1 MFPTNMYLEARRI
14 GYIFKR
20 EDLTP
25 VKREGLF
32 IEMLESVPHAEAKI
46 LLAIKDQRLDKVYP
60 KITPAVASKIAEID
74 TKEADK
80 MIAEAQDAEEKAK
93 KPHQSTKQKR
103 GPDGKFIKKA
113 K

>member
-1 MFPTNMYLEARRI
+1 MCIR
-14 GYIFKR
+14 
-20 EDLTP
+20 DSLTP

-46 LLAIKDQRLDKVYP
+46 LLAIKDQRLDKIYP

-80 MIAEAQDAEEKAK
+80 MIADAKDAEEKAK
-93 KPHQSTKQKR
+93 KPHHFKTQKR
-103 GPDGKFIKKA
+103 DASGKFTKKA